1 MTLYLLKDSS
11 VPSNITKPAATSI
24 STTSATATS
33 TTPPSLPIA
42 VVDDDQALRESLIWL
57 LESVGLATRSFSNG
71 ELFLSTNSSEYGALL
86 LDVRMPGMS
95 GLQVQQQLVDQHA
108 ALPIIMMTGHGDVPM
123 AVAALKNGAFDFI
136 EKPFNHQQL
145 IDVVQQALGS
155 AALHHQS
162 REQRMLLQERY
173 QTLRPKEQRI
183 VAHVAEGMTSKE
195 IAEHMQIS
203 GKTVEVYRLRAMK
216 AMGAANLA
224 ELVRQAVALE
234 LVPPITADE

>member
-1 MTLYLLKDSS
+1 MHRHD
-11 VPSNITKPAATSI
+11 TKSATSPPPPLTSP
-24 STTSATATS
+24 STV
-33 TTPPSLPIA
+33 IA
-42 VVDDDQALRESLIWL
+42 VVDDDQALRDSLVWL
-57 LESVGLATRSFSNG
+57 LESVGLATYAFADG
-71 ELFLSTNSSEYGALL
+71 EAFLAAEYSEFGAVL

-95 GLQVQQQLVDQHA
+95 GLQVQQQLVDHHA
-108 ALPIIMMTGHGDVPM
+108 ALPVIMMTGHGDVPM

-155 AALHHQS
+155 AYA
-162 REQRMLLQERY
+162 QRRVFQQQRLLQARY
-173 QTLRPKEQRI
+173 QSLRPKEQRI

-234 LVPPITADE
+234 LVPALTAGE